1 MPTDGF
7 DMRRPQS
14 RNGTPHTFSNERRG
28 QQILKAAEAQFAAT
42 GLGAT
47 TTASIAKAAGVT
59 EAVLYVHFGTK
70 EKLFQ
75 EVVERNTEDRVA
87 ALRERF
93 SSIPD
98 VPPFECIERMAESTV
113 LACVDDIGNASVLT
127 WGLLEM
133 PEFSADVY
141 RREIG
146 ASEALWNTEIEAR
159 LAASPLRTRVAVHLV
174 PYAVH
179 ACMAFGL
186 WLTTLRHKPATAQA
200 HARQYA
206 DAVVHVARAVLTCPE
221 LSEATTTRLR
231 LAECDLVGDS
241 SASK

>member
-1 MPTDGF
+1 MNMPTNGF
-7 DMRRPQS
+7 DMQRPQS
-14 RNGTPHTFSNERRG
+14 SNGAPHTFSNERRR
-28 QQILKAAEAQFAAT
+28 QQILKVAKEQFAAA

-47 TTASIAKAAGVT
+47 TTASIAKAARVT
-59 EAVLYVHFGTK
+59 EAMLYVHFGTK

-75 EVVERNTEDRVA
+75 EVLERNTGDRLA

-98 VPPFECIERMAESTV
+98 VPPFEFIERMAESTV
-113 LACVDDIGNASVLT
+113 LACVDDIGNASVMT

-141 RREIG
+141 RGEIG
-146 ASEALWNTEIEAR
+146 ATEALWNTEIETR
-159 LAASPLRTRVAVHLV
+159 LADSPLRTRVAVHLV

-186 WLTTLRHKPATAQA
+186 WLATLRHQPATAQA

-206 DAVVHVARAVLTCPE
+206 DAVVHVARAVLTPSE
-221 LSEATTTRLR
+221 LSETTRLR
-231 LAECDLVGDS
+231 LAECDFVGDS